1 MCLGSVPLLQPS
13 TPNRGDAG
21 ARTLHRVPCGNRPHK
36 PGVPQSQSRLSLD
49 QSPSPWDKL
58 QYCSVSNSPSALGEM
73 GSFCSPRT
81 HFPEAGLALTSSQAL
96 PHPRRGLP
104 QAGSVQSSHPNQGAA
119 ASHLPPPTS
128 PQTVLD
134 ASSFHPL
141 PSARDS
147 SPLLLSPVPPAL
159 LGSLPLPGSPLPSSP
174 CPAPCPMAS
183 SPPPRGLLLLLQL
196 LARCSLVWREAIN
209 SSVSSTLI
217 DTVWTEDGKINKGNS
232 LRAAATFLMLKN
244 NRFSAKVCVE
254 YTDWHGTHT
263 HTHRG
268 QGSKQIIHTQ
278 CVSIFWSLSFCPV
291 AAQRTQ
297 GAYI

>member
-1 MCLGSVPLLQPS
+1 MCLSSVPLLQPS

-58 QYCSVSNSPSALGEM
+58 QYCSVSNSPPALGEM

-96 PHPRRGLP
+96 PHPRRGLS

-119 ASHLPPPTS
+119 ASRLPPPTS

-141 PSARDS
+141 PSARELPS
-147 SPLLLSPVPPAL
+147 AALPRAPRSARLPAPSRLSAALLS
-159 LGSLPLPGSPLPSSP
+159 LPSTLP
-174 CPAPCPMAS
+174 HGIL
-183 SPPPRGLLLLLQL
+183 PPTPG
-196 LARCSLVWREAIN
+196 
-209 SSVSSTLI
+209 
-217 DTVWTEDGKINKGNS
+217 
-232 LRAAATFLMLKN
+232 AAAAAAAAVGEVQP
-244 NRFSAKVCVE
+244 SVA
-254 YTDWHGTHT
+254 
-263 HTHRG
+263 RG
-268 QGSKQIIHTQ
+268 YK
-278 CVSIFWSLSFCPV
+278 
-291 AAQRTQ
+291 
-297 GAYI
+297 